1 MNELEEKVNGLKFGE
16 TVFDGRMFYI
26 TKTFGGFVYSNGQCC
41 CFVPVMK
48 AEPKTEKSEV
58 KTEKTEA
65 KKVIK
70 K

>member
-41 CFVPVMK
+41 CFVPVVK
-48 AEPKTEKSEV
+48 AEPKTEKAEV
-58 KTEKTEA
+58 K
-65 KKVIK
+65 IK

>member
-1 MNELEEKVNGLKFGE
+1 MNDLEEKVNGLKFGE

-26 TKTFGGFVYSNGQCC
+26 TKTFGGYVYSNGQCC
-41 CFVPVMK
+41 CFVPVTK
-48 AEPKTEKSEV
+48 AEPKTEKSE
-58 KTEKTEA
+58 KTET

>member
-1 MNELEEKVNGLKFGE
+1 MSEEELKALKFGE

-26 TKTFGGFVYSNGQCC
+26 TKTFGGYVYSNGQCC
-41 CFVPVMK
+41 CFVPVAEK
-48 AEPKTEKSEV
+48 TEPKTEKI
-58 KTEKTEA
+58 EA

>member
-1 MNELEEKVNGLKFGE
+1 MSEEELKALKFGE

-41 CFVPVMK
+41 CFVPVAEK
-48 AEPKTEKSEV
+48 TEPKTE

>member
-26 TKTFGGFVYSNGQCC
+26 TKTFDGYVYSNGQCC
-41 CFVPVMK
+41 CFVPYAEIK
-48 AEPKTEKSEV
+48 AEV